1 MSADF
6 QDSLRTERHE
16 AQHQADQDAYY
27 AAIEAEQNDELD
39 AIAEEHWAR
48 HEGWDYPQ
56 TNDIRRAVA

>member
-1 MSADF
+1 VSADF

-27 AAIEAEQNDELD
+27 ADQDEFDAEVAAIGEEL
-39 AIAEEHWAR
+39 HAR

-56 TNDIRRAVA
+56 TDDIRRAVA